1 MLAGR
6 QIFDEIRCNYRSFEI
21 SFRIVR
27 VLIANFMIQILIA
40 FTPPFPLA
48 EPVYSPIS
56 RNRLNFFL
64 ESFVFFKSLSVIL
77 FLHYN
82 CRNEYFVSLLS
93 DL

>member
-40 FTPPFPLA
+40 FTP
-48 EPVYSPIS
+48 
-56 RNRLNFFL
+56 
-64 ESFVFFKSLSVIL
+64 SLSARGTRI
-77 FLHYN
+77 FA
-82 CRNEYFVSLLS
+82 
-93 DL
+93 DITK